1 MKGLI
6 PAARAA
12 LMSGSSSIT
21 RIIVVAIVLLLTAAG
36 CASVA
41 TAAGSCTYSSVTL
54 GSNNIDSVRYYRYV
68 CTAAADNSLSATM
81 DVSPMQGRTCTKFV
95 TTPLVAPTDAS
106 DLSLVAN
113 GITYIAAAGKGANA
127 IDSTTVVWDY
137 FEGNLVADGTL
148 DGYWEP
154 VDGKDATVTMTNNSV
169 TLASFYLDFICY

>member
-1 MKGLI
+1 MKNLLGDRFKRCRQDQLRQRAITILLI
-6 PAARAA
+6 MVMA
-12 LMSGSSSIT
+12 LLGCGQ
-21 RIIVVAIVLLLTAAG
+21 VAM
-36 CASVA
+36 
-41 TAAGSCTYSSVTL
+41 AAGSCTYSGVTL
-54 GSNNIDSVRYYRYV
+54 GPNNVDSVRYYRYL

-95 TTPLVAPTDAS
+95 TTPVVAPTDSS

-127 IDSTTVVWDY
+127 IDSTTVVWGY
-137 FEGNLVADGTL
+137 FEGNLAADGAL

-154 VDGKDATVTMTNNSV
+154 VSGKNATVAMTNNAV